1 LEVKVMTT
9 STKLIEIYE
18 RNHWV
23 IRKQTE
29 GLSHADSL
37 LQLPFRAN
45 CLNWVL
51 GHILVDRDKVLDLLG
66 AEMVLSEEETAAY
79 QRGSEPIVDGEA
91 GVGLERLLE
100 ALKETQERLLA
111 NLGEVGEERLGERI
125 SEENERTVGQ
135 RIEFSQWHE
144 AYHTGQLE
152 ILRQLAGTDDAII
165 E

>member
-1 LEVKVMTT
+1 MTT
-9 STKLIEIYE
+9 SKGFIEIYE

-23 IRKQTE
+23 ICKQKE
-29 GLSHADSL
+29 GLTHADSL

-66 AEMVLSEEETAAY
+66 AEMVLSKEEAAEY
-79 QRGSEPIVDGEA
+79 QRGAEPIVDGETA
-91 GVGLERLLE
+91 VPLERLLE
-100 ALKETQERLLA
+100 ALEETQERLLA
-111 NLGEVGEERLGERI
+111 VLGEIGEERFGERL

-135 RIEFSQWHE
+135 RVEFSQWHE
-144 AYHTGQLE
+144 TYHVGQLE
-152 ILRQLAGTDDAII
+152 ILRQLAGTDDSII